1 MNKNKSAIT
10 ALVIIISLVA
20 IVGLFFLSRQGN
32 NKKELPTENDMILFY
47 SLSCPHCQNVEKYIE
62 DNAVTE
68 KYSFDRLEISN
79 NRDNS
84 AKLVEKAKICGLET
98 QGLGV
103 PFLWTG
109 EKCLMGDADII
120 EFFKK

>member
-1 MNKNKSAIT
+1 MNKNKSATT

-20 IVGLFFLSRQGN
+20 IVGLFFLSRQGDN
-32 NKKELPTENDMILFY
+32 EKTPTTENDMILFY
-47 SLSCPHCQNVEKYIE
+47 SLTCPHCQNVEKYIE
-62 DNAVTE
+62 DNAVME

-79 NRDNS
+79 NRSNS
-84 AKLVEKAKICGLET
+84 AKLMEKARACGMET
-98 QGLGV
+98 QGIGV

-109 EKCLMGDADII
+109 EKCLMGDIDII

>member
-20 IVGLFFLSRQGN
+20 IVGLFFLSRQDDNG
-32 NKKELPTENDMILFY
+32 KTPPTENDMILFY
-47 SLSCPHCQNVEKYIE
+47 SLTCPHCQNVEKYIE

-79 NRDNS
+79 NRGNS
-84 AKLVEKAKICGLET
+84 DKLVEKAKLCGMET
-98 QGLGV
+98 QNLGV

-109 EKCLMGDADII
+109 EKCLMGDTDII